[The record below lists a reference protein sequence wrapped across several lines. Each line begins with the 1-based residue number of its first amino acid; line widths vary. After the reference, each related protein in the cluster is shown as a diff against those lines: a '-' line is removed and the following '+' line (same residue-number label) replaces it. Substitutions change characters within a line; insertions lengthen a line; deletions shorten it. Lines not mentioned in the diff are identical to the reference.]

1 MSKRKN
7 HQNKPKQSEVQP
19 ESRVLSVLK
28 SRPVLVI
35 RLILEILGVVMTAQ
49 FFWPKFSVV
58 PSSAW
63 DSSNPI
69 QSTFTIKNDSN
80 FGCYEVTSN
89 FGSNITVHSNA
100 VLGAPVSI
108 IPRLCPPESSTI
120 SIEKIITTSANAI
133 DEAEVYINLTY
144 RTTFIP
150 ITFPTKSFR
159 FKARKT
165 PSGYIWEPMYMDRMV
180 K

>member
-1 MSKRKN
+1 MAKL
-7 HQNKPKQSEVQP
+7 NKPKQSDGRSEC
-19 ESRVLSVLK
+19 RVLSVLK

-35 RLILEILGVVMTAQ
+35 RLILEVLGVIMTAL
-49 FFWPKFSVV
+49 FFWPKFSVA

-80 FGCYEVTSN
+80 IGCYKVTSN
-89 FGSNITVHSNA
+89 FGSNITIHGNA
-100 VLGAPVSI
+100 VLGAPISL
-108 IPRLCPPESSTI
+108 IPKLCPSESSTI

-144 RTTFIP
+144 RPTIIP
-150 ITFPTKSFR
+150 IKFSAKSYR

-165 PSGYIWEPMYMDRMV
+165 PSGYIWEPMYMDRIV
-180 K
+180 N